1 MESNTEASEFLVNFL
16 SKFTLLIER
25 ELLAIR
31 QNVVTTVEAVMSG
44 IEEISNT
51 VEKNKE
57 DADQILEFTYL
68 RPDPETEILIED
80 VQKFAD
86 ELIDGAYR
94 ELHGSGQAE
103 NRDLGPEMVTSS
115 TPEMVI
121 RNRLNRFNVK
131 VDDALGRLD
140 NLDNLLSQQVLGIVG
155 ALSSEDLIA
164 QRLEHTIL
172 SLKSLQTGLSFL
184 LIDYEERC
192 REDEVERVTKSI
204 LTFTFRQYTTEEEK
218 NRFREVFGSNA
229 A

>member
-1 MESNTEASEFLVNFL
+1 METNAEASEFLVGFL
-16 SKFTLLIER
+16 AKFTLLIER

-31 QNVVTTVEAVMSG
+31 QNVVTTVEAVMNG
-44 IEEISNT
+44 IEDISDI
-51 VEKNKE
+51 VEKNKQ

-68 RPDPETEILIED
+68 RPDPETEVLIED
-80 VQKFAD
+80 VQRFAD

-94 ELHGSGQAE
+94 EVHGAGRAE
-103 NRDLGPEMVTSS
+103 GEAFDPETVMTT

-140 NLDNLLSQQVLGIVG
+140 NLDNQLSQQVLGIVG

-192 REDEVERVTKSI
+192 RSDEVERVTKSI

-218 NRFREVFGSNA
+218 TRFRDVFGMTA